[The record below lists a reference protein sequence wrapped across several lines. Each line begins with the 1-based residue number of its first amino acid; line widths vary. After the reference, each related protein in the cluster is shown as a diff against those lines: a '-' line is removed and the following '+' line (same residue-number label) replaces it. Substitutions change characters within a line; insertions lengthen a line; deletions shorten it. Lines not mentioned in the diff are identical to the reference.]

1 MDIISGE
8 YSSLF
13 IRYSGIDIRV
23 SLLFRFSSCCVT
35 VFYFFFVGSPSFFRS
50 FYTLLFVF
58 FLLEGGNERGLRDN
72 DLKFGKSFFLGGML
86 NHVGVTILGFLEST

>member
-35 VFYFFFVGSPSFFRS
+35 VFYFFVGSPSFFS
-50 FYTLLFVF
+50 FFLYTSFCF
-58 FLLEGGNERGLRDN
+58 FLLEGENERGLRDN
-72 DLKFGKSFFLGGML
+72 DSKFGKSFFLGGML